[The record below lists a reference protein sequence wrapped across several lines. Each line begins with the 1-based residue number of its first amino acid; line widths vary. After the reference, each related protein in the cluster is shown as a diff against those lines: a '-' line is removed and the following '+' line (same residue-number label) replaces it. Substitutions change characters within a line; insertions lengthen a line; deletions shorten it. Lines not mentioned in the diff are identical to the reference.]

1 MSECGLYCSC
11 IRVVF
16 LMNYKRNNKRFSVK
30 GRGEYMSH
38 ADFILSYYADPSA
51 CRHFFIDMKWPNGFI
66 CEECGC
72 TEHYVMSY
80 KNRYRCAHCGHD
92 HTLLSHTIFQHNRLP
107 LNVLLYG
114 LFLVFTS
121 CDGISSVELA
131 KELKVNYKTACLLQ
145 SKCRILMHDS
155 NASKMLDSQ
164 FYESDVAYTGTP
176 SKNGKRG
183 LGTDKQPFLIV
194 LATQQENQYPSYVK
208 IKEID
213 KDTGMIIKDF
223 FEQNVVLSLDK
234 KLNTDGKSTY
244 NILKEQLTVQN
255 EKINYEDDDH
265 RLYFLNKIVSN
276 LNSMLVDV
284 FHGITKR
291 MLPLYYGEYEWRFNH
306 RHTKDMLSKI
316 KKYVRH
322 SDVHTRKMIK

>member
-1 MSECGLYCSC
+1 M
-11 IRVVF
+11 
-16 LMNYKRNNKRFSVK
+16 
-30 GRGEYMSH
+30 
-38 ADFILSYYADPSA
+38 
-51 CRHFFIDMKWPNGFI
+51 
-66 CEECGC
+66 
-72 TEHYVMSY
+72 
-80 KNRYRCAHCGHD
+80 
-92 HTLLSHTIFQHNRLP
+92 
-107 LNVLLYG
+107 
-114 LFLVFTS
+114 
-121 CDGISSVELA
+121 
-131 KELKVNYKTACLLQ
+131 
-145 SKCRILMHDS
+145 
-155 NASKMLDSQ
+155 
-164 FYESDVAYTGTP
+164 
-176 SKNGKRG
+176 
-183 LGTDKQPFLIV
+183 
-194 LATQQENQYPSYVK
+194 K

-322 SDVHTRKMIK
+322 SGVHTRKMITRWLDDYAAQRGLKTA